1 MKQTRRA
8 SFVESLVN
16 IGTGFFVGVIANW
29 AVLPWF
35 GYVPALRD
43 SLEIA
48 GLFSVVSVARSYVV
62 RRLFEALRV
71 SGLMA

>member
-8 SFVESLVN
+8 SLVESFVN
-16 IGTGFFVGVIANW
+16 IGTGFFVGVAANW